1 MTSATSLLPVLEVP
15 EEDAHNTGISTANSG
30 LIADTDSDFLIGC
43 DGASEYA
50 AFLRRRHMNKTPSL
64 GRPETLGDGAA
75 EMGSR
80 RRSLN
85 AVKEHLLAYDF
96 SRFLPK
102 HTSIAGHQLLIT
114 HIHSFVDICTRVPVL
129 TLTGTITITY
139 RH

>member
-1 MTSATSLLPVLEVP
+1 MNTRNKKLQHWCIHQNAVNVHYRPTSSRVTAATTLLPVLEVP

-50 AFLRRRHMNKTPSL
+50 ASLRRHMNKTPSL

-75 EMGSR
+75 ELGSR

-85 AVKEHLLAYDF
+85 AAKEQLAYDM
-96 SRFLPK
+96 
-102 HTSIAGHQLLIT
+102 
-114 HIHSFVDICTRVPVL
+114 
-129 TLTGTITITY
+129 
-139 RH
+139 